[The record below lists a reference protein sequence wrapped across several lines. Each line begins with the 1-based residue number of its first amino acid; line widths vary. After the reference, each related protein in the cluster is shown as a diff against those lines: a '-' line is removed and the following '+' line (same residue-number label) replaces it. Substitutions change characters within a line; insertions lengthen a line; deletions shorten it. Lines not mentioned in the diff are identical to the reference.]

1 MDGYGQVK
9 FLTRADKQARLCGQ
23 RTKLPRLGRRLAVA
37 ALTLLLSLA
46 TAPPSGW
53 AADKPVVRFGVIPRY
68 NPLVMYKRY
77 QPIMDYLSAET
88 PYRFELKISR
98 DYPEAVR
105 FLQQGVTQVSSLGD
119 VTFAEAN
126 LRYQAIPILKPL
138 NRDGTPFYR
147 SAIIVRADSRLQSI
161 GELRGKSIAFG
172 SSHSTSGNLIP
183 RYLLWKHGVGLR
195 DLKSFANLQHHDAVA
210 KAILKGQYDAGAV
223 KDVVAEKYRSH
234 GLRILAWS
242 APIPSVPL
250 VVRKDTPPAVVK
262 ALTAAL
268 LKLDARNPKHKEIMK
283 NWDDEFCYGFAPASI
298 ADYQGIFRLMRDIPL
313 GCGVGCHR

>member
-1 MDGYGQVK
+1 MNILRFSNRQSDSGGNGKPPSKIGRGAIVSL
-9 FLTRADKQARLCGQ
+9 LT
-23 RTKLPRLGRRLAVA
+23 V
-37 ALTLLLSLA
+37 LLLVAS
-46 TAPPSGW
+46 TFPCSGF

-119 VTFAEAN
+119 VTFAEASVQ
-126 LRYQAIPILKPL
+126 YQAIPILKPL
-138 NRDGTPFYR
+138 NKDGTPFYR
-147 SAIIVRADSRLQSI
+147 SAIIVRADSKLKSLR
-161 GELRGKSIAFG
+161 ELRGKTMAFG
-172 SSHSTSGNLIP
+172 STHSTSGNLIP
-183 RYLLWKHGVGLR
+183 RYLLWDNGVGLR
-195 DLKSFANLQHHDAVA
+195 DLRSFANLQHHDAVA

-223 KDVVAEKYRSH
+223 KDVVAEKYKSH

-242 APIPSVPL
+242 APIPSVPI

-262 ALTAAL
+262 AMTTAL
-268 LKLDARNPKHKEIMK
+268 LKLDRNNPKHQAIMK
-283 NWDDEFCYGFAPASI
+283 SWDDEFCYGFAPAAI
-298 ADYQGIFRLMRDIPL
+298 EDYRGIFRMIREIPQ
-313 GCGVGCHR
+313 GCGVGCHQ

>member
-1 MDGYGQVK
+1 MISSELQPGLAGK
-9 FLTRADKQARLCGQ
+9 NARCRRGKRAL
-23 RTKLPRLGRRLAVA
+23 LALFA
-37 ALTLLLSLA
+37 ALSMVLSSLPA
-46 TAPPSGW
+46 RAAG
-53 AADKPVVRFGVIPRY
+53 ADKPVIRFGVIPRY

-77 QPIMDYLSAET
+77 QPIMDYLTAET

-126 LRYQAIPILKPL
+126 IGYQAVPILKPL
-138 NRDGTPFYR
+138 NKDGTPFYR
-147 SAIIVRADSRLQSI
+147 SAIIVRQDSTLKKIAD
-161 GELRGKSIAFG
+161 LRGRTMGFG

-183 RYLLWKHGVGLR
+183 RYLLWKNGIGMR

-223 KDVVAEKYRSH
+223 KDVVAEKYKSH

-242 APIPSVPL
+242 DPIPSVPL
-250 VVRKDTPPAVVK
+250 VVRKDTPPEVVR
-262 ALTAAL
+262 ALTVAL
-268 LKLDARNPKHKEIMK
+268 LKLDGKKSKHREIMK
-283 NWDDEFCYGFAPASI
+283 TWDDEFCYGFVPAAI
-298 ADYQGIFRLMRDIPL
+298 GDYRPIFKLMRDIPR
-313 GCGVGCHR
+313 GCGAGCHR

>member
-1 MDGYGQVK
+1 MNKKVT
-9 FLTRADKQARLCGQ
+9 FSLLLALV
-23 RTKLPRLGRRLAVA
+23 LAVPLFPGS
-37 ALTLLLSLA
+37 ALT
-46 TAPPSGW
+46 
-53 AADKPVVRFGVIPRY
+53 ADKPVVRFGVIPRY

-88 PYRFELKISR
+88 PYRFELKISK

-126 LRYQAIPILKPL
+126 VQYSAIPILKPL

-147 SAIIVRADSRLQSI
+147 SAIIVRSDSKVKNLR
-161 GELRGKSIAFG
+161 ELRGKTVAFG
-172 SSHSTSGNLIP
+172 SPHSTSSNLIP
-183 RYLLWKHGVGLR
+183 RYLLWENGVGLR
-195 DLKSFANLQHHDAVA
+195 DLKGYVNLQHHDAVA

-223 KDVVAEKYRSH
+223 KDVVAEKYKSH

-250 VVRKDTPPAVVK
+250 VVRKDAPPGVVK
-262 ALTAAL
+262 ALTTAL
-268 LKLDARNPKHKEIMK
+268 LKLDRGNPKHQAIMK
-283 NWDDEFCYGFAPASI
+283 NWDDEFCYGFAPAAI
-298 ADYQGIFRLMRDIPL
+298 EDYRGIFRMIREIPK
-313 GCGVGCHR
+313 GCGSGCHR

>member
-1 MDGYGQVK
+1 ME
-9 FLTRADKQARLCGQ
+9 RLS
-23 RTKLPRLGRRLAVA
+23 RLRRRLTVASLAV
-37 ALTLLLSLA
+37 LLLVVSPL
-46 TAPPSGW
+46 PDSGS
-53 AADKPVVRFGVIPRY
+53 AAEKPVIRFGVIPRY

-88 PYRFELKISR
+88 PYTFELKISK

-126 LRYQAIPILKPL
+126 IKYKAIPILKPL

-147 SAIIVRADSRLQSI
+147 SAIIVRSDSQLKSV
-161 GELRGKSIAFG
+161 GELRGKTFAFG
-172 SSHSTSGNLIP
+172 SPHSTSSNLIP
-183 RYLLWKHGVGLR
+183 RYLLWNNGVGLR
-195 DLKSFANLQHHDAVA
+195 DLRSYVNLQHHDAVA

-223 KDVVAEKYRSH
+223 KDVVAEKYQSH

-250 VVRKDTPPAVVK
+250 VVRKDTPPAVVR
-262 ALTAAL
+262 ALTTAL
-268 LKLDARNPKHKEIMK
+268 LKLDRSNPKHQAIMK
-283 NWDDEFCYGFAPASI
+283 TWDDEFCYGFAPAAI
-298 ADYQGIFRLMRDIPL
+298 EDYRGIFRMIRDIPH
-313 GCGVGCHR
+313 GCGIGCHR